1 MNGHLKLKPRV
12 PRIQKLPK
20 HGPVGV
26 LKPCCIIIGG
36 FTRRWDI
43 SARWPS
49 RKNGSPIKKGSPHN
63 RSAKGDAKR
72 GQVQEQ
78 EGFPPGTYIISQGHG
93 TIKRGDPLLATK
105 HPFLV

>member
-49 RKNGSPIKKGSPHN
+49 RKNGLPIKKGSPQWFVDGLVGGSLGFAGEE
-63 RSAKGDAKR
+63 SAVIDGRLGSGA
-72 GQVQEQ
+72 
-78 EGFPPGTYIISQGHG
+78 IN
-93 TIKRGDPLLATK
+93 LAA
-105 HPFLV
+105 